1 MALLS
6 STICARYV
14 GMCLCVWESEFL
26 RVCTVFR
33 CNVYLDQYLFLIFA
47 NGPHTAQ
54 FLFTSFYFRFI
65 VRIPFNITLLTSL
78 DDDDDHVARRTAGVS
93 LDLII
98 FVLIFFCVLL
108 SFFFSLSFRTIFF
121 PSFYCFKCIVAREI
135 ELNYC
140 FDTSSIQFMDRF
152 LVFNRLYYA
161 LFLPM
166 FVVLF
171 FSLIL
176 QMKLKSWW

>member
-1 MALLS
+1 MNLGIIIINNMRS
-6 STICARYV
+6 VRGYV
-14 GMCLCVWESEFL
+14 CVSEFL

-78 DDDDDHVARRTAGVS
+78 DDDDDDHVARRTAGVS

-108 SFFFSLSFRTIFF
+108 SFLFLSIISDDFF
-121 PSFYCFKCIVAREI
+121 PFILLFQMYCCQR
-135 ELNYC
+135 
-140 FDTSSIQFMDRF
+140 DRTQ
-152 LVFNRLYYA
+152 L
-161 LFLPM
+161 LFWY
-166 FVVLF
+166 
-171 FSLIL
+171 I
-176 QMKLKSWW
+176 